1 VDEKAETDGIED
13 EIFLTED
20 EEEDIFSEDDVP
32 SEQSSLDTL
41 DDRAESEYLSEE
53 RPESC
58 DDEVSLKESSAE
70 PTEIK
75 SVNSE
80 PSLKESFGELN
91 SQYVN
96 VRTLTEP
103 ASTCQVKTSAV
114 TGTGLQEL
122 LALIDKKLTEQQ
134 TIVQRSY
141 GPFDR
146 KWRPCPMDGEKAAEH
161 TCSAFSPF
169 QISFRSIAANS

>member
-1 VDEKAETDGIED
+1 
-13 EIFLTED
+13 
-20 EEEDIFSEDDVP
+20 
-32 SEQSSLDTL
+32 
-41 DDRAESEYLSEE
+41 
-53 RPESC
+53 
-58 DDEVSLKESSAE
+58 LKEFSAE

-96 VRTLTEP
+96 VRTLIEP

-122 LALIDKKLTEQQ
+122 LALIDKKT
-134 TIVQRSY
+134 
-141 GPFDR
+141 G
-146 KWRPCPMDGEKAAEH
+146 
-161 TCSAFSPF
+161 
-169 QISFRSIAANS
+169 

>member
-1 VDEKAETDGIED
+1 VDEKAETDEIED

-20 EEEDIFSEDDVP
+20 EEEDVFSEDDVP

-58 DDEVSLKESSAE
+58 DDEVSLKEFSAE

-122 LALIDKKLTEQQ
+122 LALIDKKLAEQQ

-146 KWRPCPMDGEKAAEH
+146 KWRPCSMDGEKTAE
-161 TCSAFSPF
+161 
-169 QISFRSIAANS
+169 Q